1 MNQQPDISI
10 ITINYNGLEET
21 CQLIESLQQYP
32 QDCSYEFIVVD
43 NGSIQNEALLLQ
55 KKYPEVHVIRS
66 EQNVGFS
73 GGNNLGIQ
81 TAKGKGIFLLNNDTL
96 VTANDLKYLYE
107 RLYSSPV
114 IGAVSPKIKFAFP
127 PQHIQFAGFTPLS
140 KYTLRNRTIGY
151 NETDEGQF
159 DIPQETSYLQGA
171 AMMIKRE
178 VIEQVGKM
186 PEIYFLYYEEMDWCT
201 QMSRQ
206 GYQLWYDPRCTI
218 YHKESRSTGKDSPLK
233 TYYLTRNRLLY
244 AWRNRQGRT
253 RYISIL
259 YQLLMANPKNITMHL
274 LHGRLLQAK
283 AIFDGSKDFFL
294 LKHKRENI

>member
-32 QDCSYEFIVVD
+32 QDCSYEFIIVD

-159 DIPQETSYLQGA
+159 DIPQETSYLHGA
-171 AMMIKRE
+171 AMMVKRE
-178 VIEQVGKM
+178 VVEQVGRM
-186 PEIYFLYYEEMDWCT
+186 PEIYFLYYEEMDWCSRLT
-201 QMSRQ
+201 RQ
-206 GYQLWYDPRCTI
+206 GYRLWYQPACTV
-218 YHKESRSTGKDSPLK
+218 YHKESRSTGNDSPLK
-233 TYYLTRNRLLY
+233 TYYLNRNRLLY
-244 AWRNRQGRT
+244 SWRNCPGAEKWIALFYQLTIAIPKNIMLNLLKGRT
-253 RYISIL
+253 R
-259 YQLLMANPKNITMHL
+259 
-274 LHGRLLQAK
+274 QAK
-283 AIFDGSKDFFL
+283 AICKGCMDFFS
-294 LKHKRENI
+294 LKNKKK

>member
-1 MNQQPDISI
+1 MSQQPDISI

-32 QDCSYEFIVVD
+32 QDCSYELIVVD

-66 EQNVGFS
+66 EQNIGFS

-159 DIPQETSYLQGA
+159 DIPQETSYLHGA
-171 AMMIKRE
+171 AMMVKRE
-178 VIEQVGKM
+178 VVEQVGRM
-186 PEIYFLYYEEMDWCT
+186 PEIYFLYYEEMDWPAAGLEHDPCAAGGVLRRPYAELTGCT
-201 QMSRQ
+201 QGCQVRDERR
-206 GYQLWYDPRCTI
+206 LTFP
-218 YHKESRSTGKDSPLK
+218 PL
-233 TYYLTRNRLLY
+233 TSHRN
-244 AWRNRQGRT
+244 AV
-253 RYISIL
+253 IL
-259 YQLLMANPKNITMHL
+259 
-274 LHGRLLQAK
+274 
-283 AIFDGSKDFFL
+283 
-294 LKHKRENI
+294 